1 MPPLSLVPVSV
12 PVCAV
17 PVSPLRPLALVA
29 FAIFT
34 LGTTFYALGVTAG
47 SGRHVASLDVQQEMV
62 LPLPGVSW
70 THAGPHAGR
79 VGPVHLD
86 PAMSPARVFAHIG
99 YQPQPGQSLSCRVTL
114 RGPDGQAVWS
124 EDRIFAT
131 HPAGRSSP
139 HNIETTLLIETF
151 AVPRAGDY
159 AFTVDFGA
167 GASRAIHSAR
177 LEVRRQVASVQ
188 VWFVVTGALLA
199 LASLAAVLF
208 AAPRPALLRGRRSL
222 AA

>member
-1 MPPLSLVPVSV
+1 MAPLSLVPV
-12 PVCAV
+12 PAA
-17 PVSPLRPLALVA
+17 PASPLRPLALAA

-34 LGTTFYALGVTAG
+34 LGTTLYALGVTAW
-47 SGRHVASLDVQQEMV
+47 SGQRVASLDVRQGRV
-62 LPLPGVSW
+62 VPLLGVTW
-70 THAGPHAGR
+70 THAGSGAGR
-79 VGPVHLD
+79 VGPVRLD

-99 YQPQPGQSLSCRVTL
+99 YQPQPGRALSCRVTL
-114 RGPDGQAVWS
+114 RGPDGKAVWS
-124 EDRIFAT
+124 EDRAFAT
-131 HPAGRSSP
+131 QPAGRSSP

-159 AFTVDFGA
+159 EFTVDFGP
-167 GASRAIHSAR
+167 GASGAIHGAR

-188 VWFVVTGALLA
+188 AWFVVTGALLA
-199 LASLAAVLF
+199 LASLAAALF